1 MADLMDEIGDDLRQQ
16 QLKAFWKENGAWI
29 VGGILLAIVAT
40 GALSFWRTYQHGKNV
55 EATAGLISAVRG
67 ADAEKIAEF
76 SQTTD
81 KDHAVLAKFI
91 AAGGFLQQGKASEAA
106 QLYAEIENTSGI
118 DRRYRDLAALYAVR
132 LNLETGDAAELHKKL
147 DKLTDRDNTWYFTAL
162 ETRAL
167 LFAREGKN
175 REAAET
181 FSKISG
187 DAAAPQEAKT
197 RAFTMRE
204 LYLGETAAK
213 EGK

>member
-1 MADLMDEIGDDLRQQ
+1 MADLMDEIGEDLREQ

-29 VGGILLAIVAT
+29 IGGIILAIVAT
-40 GALSFWRTYQHGKNV
+40 GALSFWRTYQHGKDV
-55 EATAGLISAVRG
+55 EATASLIAAARG
-67 ADAEKIAEF
+67 ADASKIAEF
-76 SQTTD
+76 SKTTD
-81 KDHAVLAKFI
+81 KDHAAIAKFL
-91 AAGGFLQQGKASEAA
+91 AAGAYLQQGKASEAA
-106 QLYAEIENTSGI
+106 GLYAEIEATSGI
-118 DRRYRDLAALYAVR
+118 DRMYRDLAALYAVR
-132 LNLETGDAAELHKKL
+132 LNLETGDAADLHKKL

-204 LYLGETAAK
+204 LYLGDASAK